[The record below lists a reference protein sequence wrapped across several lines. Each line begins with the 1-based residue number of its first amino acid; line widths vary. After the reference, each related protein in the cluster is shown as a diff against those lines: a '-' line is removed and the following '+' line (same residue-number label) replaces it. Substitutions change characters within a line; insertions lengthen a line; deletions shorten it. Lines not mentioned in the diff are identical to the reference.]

1 MSERPY
7 PLDLAALPLGAIV
20 IAVDCWGEQPIA
32 LRVIERGKHNVTGRT
47 ATGGTMFVG
56 GPLVRRMATADEAK
70 TFGKATVTAP
80 PTQPAAPPA
89 GTTMQMELF

>member
-1 MSERPY
+1 MSARPY

-56 GPLVRRMATADEAK
+56 GPLVRRMATAEEAE
-70 TFGKATVTAP
+70 TFGKTTSPAPQANPAT
-80 PTQPAAPPA
+80 PPA